1 MTKSELIAAVALK
14 FPEIT
19 QRDIELT
26 VNSVFDGMKKELVR
40 GGRIELRGFGSMEVR
55 TRRPRSARNPKT
67 GIKVAV
73 ASRRTA
79 VFYPGKE
86 LHEVLKAGQPQAVAR
101 AAAKPVMESDLAGQD
116 QEETRECTVVAES

>member
-26 VNSVFDGMKKELVR
+26 VNSVFEGMKKELVR

-67 GIKVAV
+67 GIKVSV

-86 LHEVLKAGQPQAVAR
+86 LHEVLKAGQPQAAVK
-101 AAAKPVMESDLAGQD
+101 AAAKPVLKSDLASQD
-116 QEETRECTVVAES
+116 QEETRERTVVAES